1 MSDHNVIIAGSGCA
15 GHTAAIYAARADLS
29 PLVIEGDEPGGQLSL
44 TSDVENFPGFP
55 DGVGGFEL
63 ISRMKQQAQ
72 KFGASYEYG
81 RIKAVTREGSQ
92 FTLTMEDGTTKTT
105 RVLIVATGARARKLD
120 VKGEAELFGQGVS
133 SCATCDGAFYRDR
146 EIAVVGGGDS
156 ACEEA
161 IFLTR
166 FASKV
171 TLIHRRNALRASKIM
186 QDRALNHPKIEML
199 WNSHVTEVLGTPE
212 AGVTGLMVAT
222 EDKPPA
228 LFKTDALFLGIGHVP
243 NSDFLG
249 DLVDRDEEGY
259 IKTVVGHTVT
269 QIVGTK
275 TPGLYACGD
284 VVDRRFRQAISAAG
298 MGCMAA
304 MEAEE
309 FLASH
314 APANVGA

>member
-1 MSDHNVIIAGSGCA
+1 MNEHNVIVAGSGCA
-15 GHTAAIYAARADLS
+15 GHTAAIYAARADLA

-55 DGVGGFEL
+55 EGVGGFEL
-63 ISRMKQQAQ
+63 IDRMKKQAQ

-81 RIKAVTREGSQ
+81 RIKSVKREGSL
-92 FTLTMEDGTTKTT
+92 FVLEMEDGSSKRCRT
-105 RVLIVATGARARKLD
+105 LIVATGARARKLE
-120 VKGEAELFGQGVS
+120 VPGEAELFGQGVS

-146 EIAVVGGGDS
+146 EIVVVGGGDS
-156 ACEEA
+156 AMEEA

-171 TLIHRRNALRASKIM
+171 TIIHRRNTLRASKIM
-186 QDRALNHPKIEML
+186 QDRALNHPKIAFL
-199 WNSHVTEVLGTPE
+199 WNSYVSEVKGTPE
-212 AGVTGLMVAT
+212 EGVTGLMVVT
-222 EDKPPA
+222 EDKPA
-228 LFKTDALFLGIGHVP
+228 VLFKTDGLFLGIGHVP
-243 NSDFLG
+243 NSDFLH
-249 DLVDRDEEGY
+249 DLVDRDEDGY

-275 TPGLYACGD
+275 TPGLFACGD

-309 FLASH
+309 FLAKH